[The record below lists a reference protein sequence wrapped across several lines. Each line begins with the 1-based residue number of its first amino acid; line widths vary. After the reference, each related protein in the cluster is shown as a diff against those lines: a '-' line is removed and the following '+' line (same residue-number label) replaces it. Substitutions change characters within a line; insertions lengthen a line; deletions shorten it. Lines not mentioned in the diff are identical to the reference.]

1 MKKCKN
7 CGMVQSDDN
16 TVCLDCSSPLG
27 SPMDKAENQKAED
40 AFKNKVHDMVEQS
53 DEFYVPLRDKIVG
66 YSCIFLAAIAIL
78 LITLANNQ
86 YGKLEP
92 GRITQIG
99 DVVLPENVQFTLPT
113 ERMNQLSDAV
123 GCGLL
128 AILFAVL
135 SALALLL
142 PRMMWLLETWK
153 YRAHYGWDTP
163 ALPHIMKVRKIGAY
177 ICYGIS
183 VFFLIYG
190 WRLFL

>member
-1 MKKCKN
+1 MI
-7 CGMVQSDDN
+7 QSDDN

-27 SPMDKAENQKAED
+27 TPLAEAENEEAE
-40 AFKNKVHDMVEQS
+40 AAIKNKVNEIS
-53 DEFYVPLRDKIVG
+53 EKTDEFYVSLRDKIVG

-99 DVVLPENVQFTLPT
+99 DVVLPEAAQFTLPT
-113 ERMNQLSDAV
+113 ERMNQLNDAM

-183 VFFLIYG
+183 VFFIIYG